1 MFPCIAL
8 SQFSRAPE
16 SRGGDHRPQLADLR
30 ESGSIEQDA
39 DLVMFIFREEVYK
52 QDDPELQGRA
62 EIIIAKQRNGPIGR
76 VKMAFIKRSTRFETL
91 AEGGIASE
99 E

>member
-1 MFPCIAL
+1 
-8 SQFSRAPE
+8 
-16 SRGGDHRPQLADLR
+16 
-30 ESGSIEQDA
+30 
-39 DLVMFIFREEVYK
+39 MFIFREEVYK

-76 VKMAFIKRSTRFETL
+76 IRMAFLKHCTRFESL
-91 AEGGIASE
+91 AEGGSAPE